1 MESKPA
7 LRERLSLVRA
17 ARSPAGRQ
25 AAGLR
30 LAEHGVSAWG
40 GLSLVAAYAS
50 VDAEPPTEALLDGLL
65 AAGVTVWLP
74 VIDGTALGWAPYE
87 GWDRL
92 VEAPMGLRRPT
103 GPPIGPAG
111 LARADLVVVPALAVD
126 DRGNRLG
133 RGGGYYDRAL
143 AGNAVPTVAVVFD
156 DEIVD
161 AVPIEA
167 HDVPVDA
174 MLSPAGLVAVTRD
187 DARSVPGAVRG
198 G

>member
-17 ARSPAGRQ
+17 RRSPADRQ

-30 LAEHGVSAWG
+30 LVEHGVPAWR
-40 GLSLVAAYAS
+40 GLSVVAAYAG
-50 VDAEPPTEALLDGLL
+50 VGVEPPTRALLDGLL

-74 VIDGTALGWAPYE
+74 VIGGPLPDWAPYE

-92 VEAPMGLRRPT
+92 IDAPWGLRQPT
-103 GPPIGPAG
+103 GAPIGSAR
-111 LARADLVVVPALAVD
+111 LAEADLVVAPALAVD
-126 DRGNRLG
+126 GRGNRLG
-133 RGGGYYDRAL
+133 RGGGFYDRAL
-143 AGNAVPTVAVVFD
+143 AGSEVPAVAVVFD

-161 AVPIEA
+161 IVPTEP
-167 HDVPVDA
+167 HDIPVDA
-174 MLSPAGLVAVTRD
+174 VLSPARLAAVTRD
-187 DARSVPGAVRG
+187 DAGSVPGAVRG